1 MGRYALRRV
10 LQLIP
15 VLIGTTFIIYWLVWS
30 LPGNAFAGK
39 CGPRLCEQSYIDEM
53 RGKYNLDDPLLV
65 QYGKYMWKLLQFD
78 FGTTY
83 RGEQVSEVLATA
95 LPTTGKL
102 ALVALLIEAVVGIV
116 AGVLTGLKRGGF
128 LDNIVLIS
136 TLFLISLPV
145 FVVGFVL
152 QYLFAVKWQMIDAS
166 VSDPVKWSE
175 LIIPG
180 FVLASGQMAYT
191 ARLTRSSIAENTR
204 ADYVRTAT
212 AKGLTRSRIVGVHL
226 LRNSLIPVVTFLG
239 TELGTFMGGAIVTEG
254 IFQIPGLGGVLFNA
268 VRGREAGTIVP
279 IVAVIV
285 VIYLLANLIVDLFY
299 AVLDPR
305 IRYE

>member
-1 MGRYALRRV
+1 MGRYALRRL

-15 VLIGTTFIIYWLVWS
+15 VLFGTTFLIYWLVWS

-53 RGKYNLDDPLLV
+53 RDRYNLDDPLIV
-65 QYGKYMWKLLQFD
+65 QYFKYMWDMVRFD

-83 RGEQVSEVLATA
+83 SGEQVSEVLSTA
-95 LPTTGKL
+95 LPITMKL
-102 ALVALLIEAVVGIV
+102 ALVAVLIEGVIGIT

-128 LDNIVLIS
+128 LDNMVLVS

-145 FVVGFVL
+145 FVVGFLL
-152 QYLFAVKWQMIDAS
+152 QYLFGVKWGIIDPS
-166 VSDPVKWSE
+166 VSEDPSFSE

-180 FVLASGQMAYT
+180 LVLASGQMAYIS
-191 ARLTRSSIAENTR
+191 RLTRSSIAENNR
-204 ADYVRTAT
+204 ADYVRTAV
-212 AKGLTRSRIVGVHL
+212 AKGLTRGRVVSVHL
-226 LRNSLIPVVTFLG
+226 LRNSLIPIITFLG
-239 TELGTFMGGAIVTEG
+239 AEIGTFMGGAIVTEG
-254 IFQIPGLGGVLFNA
+254 IFNIQGVGGVVFDA
-268 VRGREAGTIVP
+268 VRGQEAGTVVP
-279 IVAVIV
+279 IVTVIV
-285 VIYLLANLIVDLFY
+285 LIYLLANLIVDLLY